1 VQLVEHSV
9 KFLNPEETARHAEHI
24 LKNLELAARVCY
36 KSEGNIG
43 PGTDE
48 IIIGNA
54 LKRGHESVIEHESFT
69 FRVITDRGVTH
80 EWVRHRLASYSQE
93 STRYCNYG
101 KMGIKFIVPA
111 DFTLLDEDFALLE
124 AIEKHYNWCLDIGRL
139 PQQARY
145 FLPNGLKTEI
155 VVTMNMRELRHFFAL
170 RTDKAAHPDMRLV
183 AGRTLNLCKAT
194 VPILFDEF

>member
-1 VQLVEHSV
+1 MQLVEHSV
-9 KFLNPEETARHAEHI
+9 EFLNPEETKRHAEHI

-36 KSEGNIG
+36 KSEDKIE
-43 PGTDE
+43 PGSDE
-48 IIIGNA
+48 RIINTA
-54 LKRGHESVIEHESFT
+54 LQRGHESVIEHESFT

-101 KMGIKFIVPA
+101 KMGVKFIIPS
-111 DFTLLDEDFALLE
+111 DWTLLPEDLEMLE
-124 AIEKHYNWCLDIGRL
+124 AIEKHYNWCLETGRS

-155 VVTMNMRELRHFFAL
+155 IVTMNMRELRHFFSL

-183 AGRTLNLCKAT
+183 AGRTLDLCKAT